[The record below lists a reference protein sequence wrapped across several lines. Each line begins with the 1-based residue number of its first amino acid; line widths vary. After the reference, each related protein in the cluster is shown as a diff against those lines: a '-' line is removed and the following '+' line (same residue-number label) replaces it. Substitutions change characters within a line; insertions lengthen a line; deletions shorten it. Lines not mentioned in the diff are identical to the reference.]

1 MLKYHALRWPPA
13 LLLVASGLAASPTV
27 RAQCPAAQVVLTPA
41 GPTTFP
47 VGGSVVLRAAAT
59 SLGFNGGLAGPDD
72 TPHALAAQPDGKI
85 LVGGQFREYNDQP
98 HVGLLRILPDGA
110 PDTTF
115 VVDRRTAPAQRLI
128 LTPYALAV
136 QPDGKILAGGYVQ
149 QPDQKFLF
157 GLVRLL
163 PDGSFDKS
171 FKVGASP
178 DTAAIYTIALQP
190 DGKIIIGGFTGSRLA
205 IRPYVYGQRA
215 FVARLN
221 PDGSYDPTF
230 VRPNRTLPARPTGV
244 APAGLV
250 RASLVQPDGRLVF
263 ATEEGVVLRLN
274 TDGSLDNTF
283 SCPIYLRGGTIWA
296 LAQQADGK
304 VVVGGYFGNWFRNGV
319 LRLTTDGSVDPTF
332 QPNGVFAFEVRALT
346 RLPGDK
352 LLAAGLSRTRADG
365 SGVPFTTVVRLNPD
379 GTRDPGLPYQQ
390 FLGGPLN
397 SLVLQPTGQ
406 VVAGGGFCP
415 DSLKPDTYNYLV
427 RLNPNGSYDQPG
439 VPLAGGEFRFSGG
452 SGAGAA
458 RTITASGS
466 YTATYASASGCTYT
480 SAPVAVTTTTPL
492 ATHEAWEAAGL
503 VLAPNPAHGT
513 IACTVPGLAGATRV
527 QATLFNSLGQAV
539 YTQAAPL
546 PAAGTRLVLD
556 ATQLAPGLYSLRL
569 LAGTATLAKKV
580 VLE

>member
-1 MLKYHALRWPPA
+1 MLKRYPLRWPAA
-13 LLLVASGLAASPTV
+13 LLLLASALAASPPV

-47 VGGSVVLRAAAT
+47 LGGSVVLRAAAT
-59 SLGFNGGLAGPDD
+59 ALGFNGGLAGPDD

-85 LVGGQFREYNDQP
+85 LVGGQFSEYNDQP

-136 QPDGKILAGGYVQ
+136 QPDGKVLAGGYVQ
-149 QPDQKFLF
+149 QPNQKFLF

-163 PDGSFDKS
+163 PDGSLDKA
-171 FKVGASP
+171 FEVVASP
-178 DTAAIYTIALQP
+178 DTAAIYTISLQP
-190 DGKIIIGGFTGSRLA
+190 DGKILVGGIAGSRLA
-205 IRPYVYGQRA
+205 LGPYMYGQRA

-244 APAGLV
+244 TPAGLV
-250 RASLVQPDGRLVF
+250 RASLVQPDGKLLV

-274 TDGSLDNTF
+274 ADGSLDATF
-283 SCPIYLRGGTIWA
+283 NATIYLRGATIWA
-296 LAQQADGK
+296 LSRQTDGK
-304 VVVGGYFGNWFRNGV
+304 LVVGGYFGNWFRNGV
-319 LRLTTDGSVDPTF
+319 LRLNADGSLDPSY
-332 QPNGVFAFEVRALT
+332 QPNGVFAAEVRALLP
-346 RLPGDK
+346 LPGNQV
-352 LLAAGLSRTRADG
+352 LAAGLVRTRPNG
-365 SGVPFTTVVRLNPD
+365 QPFTSLVRLNPD

-390 FLGGPLN
+390 FLGGPLS

-415 DSLKPDTYNYLV
+415 DSLKPDNYNYLV
-427 RLNPNGSYDQPG
+427 RLNPDGSYDQPG
-439 VPLAGGEFRFSGG
+439 APLAGGEFRFSGG
-452 SGAGAA
+452 SGTGAA

-466 YTATYASASGCTYT
+466 YTATYTSASGCTYT
-480 SAPVAVTTTTPL
+480 SAPVLVAATAPL
-492 ATHEAWEAAGL
+492 ATRAAWEAAGP

-513 IACTVPGLAGATRV
+513 ISCTVPGLAGATRV
-527 QATLFNSLGQAV
+527 QATLVNSLGQAV
-539 YTQAAPL
+539 HTQAAAL
-546 PAAGTRLVLD
+546 PATGTHLVLD
-556 ATQLAPGLYSLRL
+556 ATRLAPGLYSLL
-569 LAGTATLAKKV
+569 LRAGAATLAKKV